1 MAPASLPGVQ
11 PKIVGWTGA
20 LRGFRDGFLA
30 PWEGFLLLRRHRSL
44 WPYAFLPV
52 AFNLFLTFALV
63 GAFVAA
69 WIPFAGTGTG
79 SILAA
84 VVLGVLATVSV
95 AAIWFLLQAAVCG
108 FVYARLARA
117 VERQLGAR
125 PEDLR
130 ELPVMREIL
139 DGVRS
144 FCRLVLSKGLV
155 LLLVFLPFVGP
166 ALVFVVGGIV
176 DSWFFGREFLQ
187 IPLAVRGQD
196 REALKR
202 FTARHRAATHGLG
215 TATLLFSLV
224 PLLNS
229 VLLTTSVVGAVLLR
243 RRLSGE
249 PLSAPPVLAP
259 NPVPP
264 AAPAILDAGTGAGR

>member
-1 MAPASLPGVQ
+1 MRLHHGD
-11 PKIVGWTGA
+11 WTGH
-20 LRGFRDGFLA
+20 LRDFRDGFLA
-30 PWEGFLLLRRHRSL
+30 SWTGFLLLRRNRSL
-44 WPYAFLPV
+44 WPYAFLPI
-52 AFNLFLTFALV
+52 AFNLFLTVALV

-69 WIPFAGTGTG
+69 WIPFAGTGPG

-84 VVLGVLATVSV
+84 VLLAVAALVSV

-117 VERQLGAR
+117 VERHLGAR
-125 PEDLR
+125 PEELR
-130 ELPVMREIL
+130 ELPVLREIL

-144 FCRLVLSKGLV
+144 FGRLVLSKAIV
-155 LLLVFLPFVGP
+155 LLLLLVPLVGP
-166 ALVFVVGGIV
+166 GLVFVVGGIV
-176 DSWFFGREFLQ
+176 DSWFFGREFFQ

-196 REALKR
+196 RDDLKR

-224 PLLNS
+224 PVLSS

-243 RRLSGE
+243 RRLAGE
-249 PLSAPPVLAP
+249 PLSAPPILAP
-259 NPVPP
+259 PPP
-264 AAPAILDAGTGAGR
+264 AAPAIPDAGTDGGR